1 MKHFIKTSDEQTAQL
16 LRDAGLQELDK
27 DGSLWV
33 FINEPTK
40 IDFSSNDM
48 KNVHSTNILHI

>member
-27 DGSLWV
+27 DGGLWV

-48 KNVHSTNILHI
+48 KNVHSTNILHF